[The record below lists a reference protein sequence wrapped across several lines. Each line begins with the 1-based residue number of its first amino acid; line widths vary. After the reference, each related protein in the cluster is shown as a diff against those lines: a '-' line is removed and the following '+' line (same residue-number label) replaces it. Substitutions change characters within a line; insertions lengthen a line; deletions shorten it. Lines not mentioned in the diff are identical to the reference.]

1 MYLQI
6 GGQEPGVQL
15 CRKGSGVWLF
25 AWVFSWCT
33 LAVYRFYL
41 LPTYRTV
48 PEAGCYRHKCGMFE
62 KQREA
67 EEMLCVSMGEPMLTC
82 PGGRWGDTARGSLV
96 HMQRDGRALGGGG
109 GGCECPVGV
118 LYLAG
123 ERERSRKK
131 EHLTVWLVSQEVLG
145 LL

>member
-1 MYLQI
+1 M
-6 GGQEPGVQL
+6 
-15 CRKGSGVWLF
+15 
-25 AWVFSWCT
+25 
-33 LAVYRFYL
+33 
-41 LPTYRTV
+41 
-48 PEAGCYRHKCGMFE
+48 
-62 KQREA
+62 
-67 EEMLCVSMGEPMLTC
+67 
-82 PGGRWGDTARGSLV
+82 

-131 EHLTVWLVSQEVLG
+131 EHLTVWLVSQGVLG